1 MILVGSVRS
10 ILYLRSYSTKTNV
23 FFRQKHVTSLPIQNA
38 PFDIS
43 VQLKCPDNVEQ
54 ILNTLTLPLS
64 WQFVS
69 SLVTILT
76 HWSSK
81 QNSGELHC
89 IVAIS
94 ALLVMWYAVYYYSGH
109 RKANAPQILL
119 CMQELST
126 ENYEYHTLTTMPQ
139 WLQFCLQQNFSVT
152 HWMDEMMA
160 WANRVWTQFRKWSKY
175 HPKKSN
181 RVVIIHQIF
190 LSVIEKATKQNDSF
204 HLFFWSINKNRCPTT
219 I

>member
-1 MILVGSVRS
+1 MPGQCWTNPEHVNLATFLAVR
-10 ILYLRSYSTKTNV
+10 V
-23 FFRQKHVTSLPIQNA
+23 FA
-38 PFDIS
+38 
-43 VQLKCPDNVEQ
+43 CDN
-54 ILNTLTLPLS
+54 P
-64 WQFVS
+64 
-69 SLVTILT
+69 

-109 RKANAPQILL
+109 RKANAPQSLL

-181 RVVIIHQIF
+181 RVVVIHQIF

-204 HLFFWSINKNRCPTT
+204 HLFFWSINKKDVRRKYKYATLLVSSALINRQN
-219 I
+219 